1 MPQPE
6 RRSGHELD
14 DRRDLNLLLDSQD
27 RAAVTAHLS
36 PQTLSAAQLSADDLT
51 AFLVS
56 GDLSEVWASDTA
68 RPGSL
73 NATYTRL
80 R

>member
-6 RRSGHELD
+6 RRSGYELATLA
-14 DRRDLNLLLDSQD
+14 DLLLLLDSQD
-27 RAAVTAHLS
+27 RAAVTAYLS
-36 PQTLSAAQLSADDLT
+36 PQTLSAAQLSADDVT

-73 NATYTRL
+73 SATYTRL
-80 R
+80 A